1 MVYCIFDLIILFN
14 LVVLRIMV
22 FCIVVVYKKE
32 IKMIKNKFGYDYI
45 LVLWFEISIN
55 FKGMI
60 GM

>member
-1 MVYCIFDLIILFN
+1 MVYCIFDFIILFN

>member
-1 MVYCIFDLIILFN
+1 MVYCIFDFIILFN

-22 FCIVVVYKKE
+22 FCIVVVYKKG

>member
-1 MVYCIFDLIILFN
+1 MVYCIFDFIILFN

-32 IKMIKNKFGYDYI
+32 IKMIKNKIINI

>member
-1 MVYCIFDLIILFN
+1 MVYCIFDFIILFN

-22 FCIVVVYKKE
+22 FCIVVVYNKE